1 MSEGSSSMIGRIGVG
16 VTPVR
21 SILSVASV
29 FVVVALV
36 AILRSPEILFHGRFW
51 AEEGTMWWANAR
63 ASNALETLLYV
74 PDLAGYFMLNTNVS
88 FVIAGIFPLQYQPLV
103 VTWLAVLTMATP
115 AMVYLCVSRSHPTI
129 WRVVVT
135 LFMMVG
141 APLLEPEVFSNA
153 INAQVF
159 LGLGAALILV
169 YDDESHAPRRS
180 LLAFLML
187 AGLSGMYAAI
197 LAPLFV
203 LKALSDKPTRTFT
216 EMEPASTGSPSTG
229 TRLRVI
235 GNHWAQAGVM
245 SLCLIIQ
252 LTVFMYQRSSG
263 KVYSTKATKLPSI
276 QDLPVFAESNFH
288 SLLGNRD
295 GATAVLTS
303 GLPSPTRTVLI
314 GAVLTSFVMLAIAE
328 VVQQLRK
335 RFVQT
340 HKTVS
345 PPSGDYSDQSITY
358 LVLSYLLVSAFV
370 LVGFADSYPHSRY
383 QVLATSILGLCVL
396 EMARRIRANRMV
408 STVFVVLVFALS
420 TASGI
425 RDDQRNFI
433 TCDASACMPWA
444 DQVRAVSDG
453 SRDGYQFWPFSGPWI
468 VSVSELTADE

>member
-1 MSEGSSSMIGRIGVG
+1 MSV
-16 VTPVR
+16 V
-21 SILSVASV
+21 SV
-29 FVVVALV
+29 FAAV
-36 AILRSPEILFHGRFW
+36 AIVAVVRSPEILLSGRFW

-88 FVIAGIFPLQYQPLV
+88 FVIAGIFPLQYQPLI

-115 AMVYLCVSRSHPTI
+115 AMVYLSVSRSHPTI
-129 WRVVVT
+129 WRVVVA

-159 LGLGAALILV
+159 LGLGAVLVLV

-180 LLAFLML
+180 LLAFLVL

-197 LAPLFV
+197 LAPLFA
-203 LKALSDKPTRTFT
+203 LKALSDNPTRSST
-216 EMEPASTGSPSTG
+216 ENQRARAVSPSTG
-229 TRLRVI
+229 TRSQVI

-245 SLCLIIQ
+245 SLCLLIQ

-276 QDLPVFAESNFH
+276 QDLTVFAESNFH

-314 GAVLTSFVMLAIAE
+314 GAVLISFVVFAVAEVAQRLRVRFAKTPATGSLPNGDRTNQAIA
-328 VVQQLRK
+328 
-335 RFVQT
+335 
-340 HKTVS
+340 
-345 PPSGDYSDQSITY
+345 Y
-358 LVLSYLLVSAFV
+358 LALSYVLVSVFV
-370 LVGFADSYPHSRY
+370 LIGFADSYPHSRY
-383 QVLATSILGLCVL
+383 QVLATSILGLCVV
-396 EMARRIRANRMV
+396 EVSRSIRSNRMMIF
-408 STVFVVLVFALS
+408 VFVVLVFALS

-433 TCDASACMPWA
+433 TCDAATCMPWA
-444 DQVRAVSDG
+444 DQVRAVSEG
-453 SRDGYQFWPFSGPWI
+453 SLDSYQFWPFSGPWT
-468 VSVSELTADE
+468 VSEPELSIDE

>member
-1 MSEGSSSMIGRIGVG
+1 MSEDSSSMSGPIGVG
-16 VTPVR
+16 AMPVR

-115 AMVYLCVSRSHPTI
+115 AMVYLCVSRSHPTL

-203 LKALSDKPTRTFT
+203 LKALCDKPTRTFT
-216 EMEPASTGSPSTG
+216 EMEPASTGSLSTG

-276 QDLPVFAESNFH
+276 QDLTVFAESNFH

-303 GLPSPTRTVLI
+303 GLPSSTRTVLI
-314 GAVLTSFVMLAIAE
+314 GSVLVGSVLWAVVELL
-328 VVQQLRK
+328 QQLRV
-335 RFVQT
+335 RFT
-340 HKTVS
+340 GS
-345 PPSGDYSDQSITY
+345 RAADSLRSDEGSDASIAY
-358 LVLSYLLVSAFV
+358 LVISYLGVSAFV
-370 LVGFADSYPHSRY
+370 LIGFADSYPHSRY

-396 EMARRIRANRMV
+396 EMAKRILATQPLSVMAV
-408 STVFVVLVFALS
+408 IIVFALS

-433 TCDASACMPWA
+433 TCDEEICMPWV
-444 DQVRAVSDG
+444 DQVKGVNEGALNS
-453 SRDGYQFWPFSGPWI
+453 YQFWPFSGPWI
-468 VSVSELTADE
+468 VSASELTADE